1 MDSSDVGPGFA
12 NVVIRSFA
20 PSYFCQCLCTPLD
33 SHSAPS
39 PPLHSSGQL
48 SPWEALLH
56 HGWRLV
62 WKAKYAG
69 LSLGEE
75 KSARLRCICF
85 RLLAHQPPIWSGFC
99 LCIYLTTKMTLA
111 LPIAQLPSVTS
122 VSQDRCSG
130 SPSAFRRS
138 RGPSDV
144 RPKEALVIG

>member
-1 MDSSDVGPGFA
+1 MDSSDVGPGFPKA
-12 NVVIRSFA
+12 VIRSFV
-20 PSYFCQCLCTPLD
+20 PSYFCQCLCILLG
-33 SHSAPS
+33 SYSAPS
-39 PPLHSSGQL
+39 PPLYSSGQL

-75 KSARLRCICF
+75 KSARLRCVCF
-85 RLLAHQPPIWSGFC
+85 RLLPHQSLIWSGFC

-111 LPIAQLPSVTS
+111 LPTAQLPSVTS

-138 RGPSDV
+138 RVSSDAQ
-144 RPKEALVIG
+144 PEALVIG